1 LKGIAR
7 LLQEFNTTPD
17 ADKARFF
24 PTGDESEEFT
34 CDRVCPP
41 QVVQRERGRI
51 LLPRD
56 AV

>member
-1 LKGIAR
+1 
-7 LLQEFNTTPD
+7 LQEFNTTPD

-41 QVVQRERGRI
+41 QVAQRKREPYPFAAPCR
-51 LLPRD
+51 LKQ
-56 AV
+56 